1 MERNMKPNPDIVK
14 ILSVREGIR
23 YNTEGKPETVFNVNY
38 ETDEH
43 YIGRVIIPAKGLT
56 KSLIMDKIKQNMM
69 GRRVIL

>member
-1 MERNMKPNPDIVK
+1 MKPNPDIVK

-23 YNTEGKPETVFNVNY
+23 YGTEGKPETVFSINY

-43 YIGRVIIPAKGLT
+43 FIGRVIIPAAGLT
-56 KSLIMDKIKQNMM
+56 EKIIRDKIKENMM